1 MKALRFLGRCFFKE
15 NVKSVRTE
23 TLVNYVLP
31 MVTSLLRDP
40 TFIKNSDR
48 VDVAVETLGLIV
60 RRLPWPRYLIVLRY
74 YLGEALKGLES
85 QKISVK

>member
-15 NVKSVRTE
+15 SVKPVKTE
-23 TLVNYVLP
+23 TLVNYILP
-31 MVTSLLRDP
+31 MVTSLLRDAI
-40 TFIKNSDR
+40 FIKNSDR

-60 RRLPWPRYLIVLRY
+60 HHLPWPRYLIVLRY
-74 YLGEALKGLES
+74 YLGETLKALET